1 MICVSFCFAWYGMAM
16 DRAQYLRLWWRFDM
30 NKQPSIATD
39 QNCTRN
45 ASANDLLAWY
55 LVPFSLH
62 FFQCEDCDTF
72 WAWIMKNNHNE
83 RLETIT
89 EMFFTLL
96 TRQKSFYTCHVEGVP
111 RSHRGDLID
120 TFGKRDQAPRVANL
134 QRWRIRSSDHPR
146 WENNRKTS
154 YLRVHSAAR
163 CSASRWF
170 LLSTC
175 DVKNRRIHKKY
186 QKTKPTVQCSATVA
200 SRGSSGF
207 GALQLTF

>member
-1 MICVSFCFAWYGMAM
+1 MEWPWTERSIFDYDDVLTWTSSLASLPI
-16 DRAQYLRLWWRFDM
+16 RTSRLMHPPPMTCWLDF
-30 NKQPSIATD
+30 K
-39 QNCTRN
+39 C
-45 ASANDLLAWY
+45 
-55 LVPFSLH
+55 PFH
-62 FFQCEDCDTF
+62 CIFFQREDCDTF
-72 WAWIMKNNHNE
+72 WAWILKNNHNE